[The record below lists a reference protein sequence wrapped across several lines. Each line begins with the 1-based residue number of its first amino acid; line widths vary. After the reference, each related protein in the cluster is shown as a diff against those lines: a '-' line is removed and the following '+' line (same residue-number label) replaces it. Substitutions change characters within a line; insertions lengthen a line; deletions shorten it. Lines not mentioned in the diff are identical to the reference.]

1 MASWILM
8 RIYFKFTKCLIR
20 KRIYVLSTSLKLKRL
35 GAVKFVPLLFLRHVI
50 NYSEYPV
57 NHVPFNMKKKTF
69 ERDFAIRGAAIMIH
83 FIKSRKLTPQWN
95 FDFLHCSGC
104 TSRTKWKKKLLFE
117 IKNQTIEK
125 EYDFQMK
132 FSLNSFHDWNIKE
145 QTN

>member
-1 MASWILM
+1 M

-69 ERDFAIRGAAIMIH
+69 ERDLAIRGAAIMIH
-83 FIKSRKLTPQWN
+83 FIKSRKLTPQ
-95 FDFLHCSGC
+95 
-104 TSRTKWKKKLLFE
+104 
-117 IKNQTIEK
+117 
-125 EYDFQMK
+125 
-132 FSLNSFHDWNIKE
+132 
-145 QTN
+145 